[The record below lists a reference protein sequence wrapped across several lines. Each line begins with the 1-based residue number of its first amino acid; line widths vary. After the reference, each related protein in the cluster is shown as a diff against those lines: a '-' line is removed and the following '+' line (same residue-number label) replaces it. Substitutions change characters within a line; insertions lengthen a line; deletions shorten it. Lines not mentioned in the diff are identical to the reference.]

1 MNSLTPRILIFLT
14 ILLFLAAA
22 CAPHGPKPQPEAEQ
36 AGSRKE
42 QGVPGADASGSE
54 NEVPSS
60 VDSALL
66 PEKQKNDESLSDN
79 GMQPEPEP
87 GPRFDVRANE
97 VPARQFFMSLV
108 RDTPYSLTVH
118 PGVKGT
124 ITLQMQDA
132 TLPQVLDA
140 VRNFHGYPYRR
151 TSAGY
156 QVLPAGTVSR
166 TFHVNYLDLTRQ
178 GGSQTQVRSGSVSQ
192 NEDNNGGGR
201 SVTSTEIST
210 ESESAFWSE
219 LESTLSSIVGQGED
233 RRVITQ
239 PQAGLIV
246 VRALPRELEQV
257 ERYLDTMRQNVQRQV
272 ILEAKIMEVR
282 LNKGHQTGINWSGFL
297 SGSES
302 GAVISQTGGGSVFQE
317 GNTPS
322 SGDSLDSVL
331 NPNARSRS
339 DLSTGSQARAF
350 GGMFSAAVNIRNF
363 TAFVEFL
370 RQQGEV
376 NVLSSPRVATMNNQK
391 AVIKVGT
398 DKFFVTDVSTE
409 TDEDTAGED
418 TQINDV
424 TLDPFFSGIA
434 LDVTPSISREGLVT
448 MHIHPSISDVSEEQK
463 SLQLAG
469 DQIALPLAQSEV
481 RESDT
486 LVKARDGQVVVI
498 GGLMKTRMSDETAS
512 VPLLSDLPLLGRIF
526 QHEKQVSEK
535 SELVILLRP
544 KVIGSGRDNRRM
556 PEASDLGSEEFGRQ
570 WRGGQQ

>member
-1 MNSLTPRILIFLT
+1 MHFLTPRILIVLT
-14 ILLFLAAA
+14 VFLFLASA
-22 CAPHGPKPQPEAEQ
+22 CATHRQQPE
-36 AGSRKE
+36 RD
-42 QGVPGADASGSE
+42 ADTTANREKSDIPEVNASGSR
-54 NEVPSS
+54 NEVPAS

-66 PEKQKNDESLSDN
+66 PEEEKTEDSLSGN
-79 GMQPEPEP
+79 GVEPKSEQD
-87 GPRFDVRANE
+87 PRFDVRANE

-108 RDTPYSLTVH
+108 SETLYSLTVH
-118 PGVKGT
+118 PEVEGT

-132 TLPQVLDA
+132 TLPQVLNA
-140 VRNFHGYPYRR
+140 VRNLHGYPYRR
-151 TSAGY
+151 TGAGY
-156 QVLPAGTVSR
+156 QILPAGTVSR
-166 TFHVNYLDLTRQ
+166 TFHVSYLDLTRQ

-192 NEDNNGGGR
+192 NADDGGGSR

-219 LESTLSSIVGQGED
+219 LESSLTSIVGQGKD

-239 PQAGLIV
+239 PQAGLVV

-257 ERYLDTMRQNVQRQV
+257 ERYLDTMRQNVRRQV

-282 LNKGHQTGINWSGFL
+282 LNKGHQTGINWSGLL

-302 GAVISQTGGGSVFQE
+302 GAVISQTGGGSVISE
-317 GNTPS
+317 GTAQSRGN
-322 SGDSLDSVL
+322 SLDL
-331 NPNARSRS
+331 GPNNP
-339 DLSTGSQARAF
+339 DLSTGRAARAF

-398 DKFFVTDVSTE
+398 DRFYVTDVSTE
-409 TDEDTAGED
+409 TDTVGTTTDE
-418 TQINDV
+418 TQISDV

-434 LDVTPSISREGLVT
+434 LDVTPSISRRGLVT
-448 MHIHPSISDVSEEQK
+448 MHIHPSVSDVTEEQK

-469 DQIALPLAQSEV
+469 NQIALPLAQSEV

-498 GGLMKTRMSDETAS
+498 GGLMKTRMSEETAS
-512 VPLLSDLPLLGRIF
+512 VPLLGDLPLLGRLF
-526 QHEKQVSEK
+526 RHEKQVKEK

-544 KVIGSGRDNRRM
+544 KVIESGRKSRRL
-556 PEASDLGSEEFGRQ
+556 PESGDLGSEGFGRQ